1 MTQEEKGGFT
11 SILGFEGNKIR
22 NFTYGKLNVQDSTQ
36 ILNLL
41 SPHVYNGDDK
51 IMRGHLIQCDPRLLQ
66 CELEYYGESKIQ
78 GNGDRGNSRNICLRR
93 LVKRL
98 Y

>member
-1 MTQEEKGGFT
+1 MDSLV

-66 CELEYYGESKIQ
+66 CELEYYGESKI
-78 GNGDRGNSRNICLRR
+78 
-93 LVKRL
+93 
-98 Y
+98 